1 MKSFSMWASSAE
13 DTGEAQ
19 EELPPTIHMPDC
31 DRPAALSSW
40 RIVDAGGGFQGRY
53 KHLLLLHAP
62 TSGEIDVA
70 TAHQIS
76 LPEQDEWGPA
86 TGAFYLREPE
96 GGAFKISEDGTRAED
111 A

>member
-53 KHLLLLHAP
+53 KHLLLCGALIA
-62 TSGEIDVA
+62 A
-70 TAHQIS
+70 ALQQMAQ
-76 LPEQDEWGPA
+76 PEALQRLW
-86 TGAFYLREPE
+86 F
-96 GGAFKISEDGTRAED
+96 
-111 A
+111 